1 MGVCENHIIFGL
13 VFHFHPP
20 WAFFSFHNPVAL
32 VCGGYVMMLSDRSD
46 SILFEI
52 QSECLDRSQ
61 SNMSNFWIPP
71 AIWTTSE
78 TTSERHPKSSQVIID
93 PFDPF
98 WFSFLIWILR
108 RRKKRQEYSTDTEQS
123 DHWCGKNNRAC
134 RLHCRTQNPFLWWA
148 FQTAGME
155 DLYPV

>member
-1 MGVCENHIIFGL
+1 MDIYGSLWKPHYILFSL

-20 WAFFSFHNPVAL
+20 WAIFSFHNPVAL

-52 QSECLDRSQ
+52 QSFCSYIYCMWSPPFLYYIRFVVCATACLWVLRSVTEQ
-61 SNMSNFWIPP
+61 YVKFLNPSGDLNDIRND
-71 AIWTTSE
+71 IW

-108 RRKKRQEYSTDTEQS
+108 RTKKRQEY
-123 DHWCGKNNRAC
+123 
-134 RLHCRTQNPFLWWA
+134 
-148 FQTAGME
+148 M
-155 DLYPV
+155 

>member
-1 MGVCENHIIFGL
+1 MGNDIWNDIWNDIQIIHRHIWECENHIIFCL

-20 WAFFSFHNPVAL
+20 WAIFCFHNPVAL
-32 VCGGYVMMLSDRSD
+32 VCGGYVMIWFHVVRPLV
-46 SILFEI
+46 
-52 QSECLDRSQ
+52 SECLDRSQ

-108 RRKKRQEYSTDTEQS
+108 AHKKKARIHVAICKTTI
-123 DHWCGKNNRAC
+123 
-134 RLHCRTQNPFLWWA
+134 HCSISPYLKSIQDSVW
-148 FQTAGME
+148 Q
-155 DLYPV
+155 Y